1 MLCSFVNIS
10 FLAPLCISSFTCLY
24 QYGHAVSAHIV
35 PGLRGPS
42 SLPLDPF
49 DTTLLSS
56 LLEHFLTFR
65 QSVFQALAFSLLRPS
80 NPPLLQETLVLC
92 GDWALETQRRPLGV
106 LVAVEVLPLP
116 APGGTLLGPHQQPSR
131 SALYHVEGPVP
142 LFGPSWLPV
151 PTRIGHRPSLCLFNS
166 LCSQT

>member
-1 MLCSFVNIS
+1 M
-10 FLAPLCISSFTCLY
+10 
-24 QYGHAVSAHIV
+24 
-35 PGLRGPS
+35 
-42 SLPLDPF
+42 
-49 DTTLLSS
+49 TLLSS

-80 NPPLLQETLVLC
+80 NQPLLQETLIPC

-106 LVAVEVLPLP
+106 LVALEVSLLPT
-116 APGGTLLGPHQQPSR
+116 PGGTHLGPRQQPSR
-131 SALYHVEGPVP
+131 SALYHVEGPAP